1 MQNIDDFQKKP
12 VSEADQEAY
21 IAIVNDENKKH
32 PLLNWLILGT
42 LLIVFITA
50 WLVFENTNSSNLKDE
65 LFVTIHTFFNKKL
78 LIYIGVGFAAQMVDG
93 ALGMAYGATATAFLS
108 SIGVASAQSSASIHI
123 AEVFT
128 TGASG
133 ISHFKL
139 GNVNKKLFRSLV
151 IPGIVGAATGAFL
164 LCILEKGSIFSEDD
178 VKKYLKPLMT
188 IYTLVLGCIV
198 LKKALKKQNVK
209 KKIKNITS
217 LALFGSFMDSIGG
230 GGWGPIVTST
240 LLSRGRSVSY
250 TIGSVNSAEFF
261 VAFSSSL
268 VFFFMIG
275 LDPGLWQVVL
285 GLIIGGVMASPFAAV
300 AVAKIKRKPLMIF
313 VGCFIIFLSL
323 NTLLKL
329 WIGIDMIGNAIQ
341 FIVRQF

>member
-1 MQNIDDFQKKP
+1 MQNIDDFEKRP

-21 IAIVNDENKKH
+21 IDIVNEENKKH
-32 PLLNWLILGT
+32 PFLNWIFLGIIVT
-42 LLIVFITA
+42 LFLLA
-50 WLVFENTNSSNLKDE
+50 WLVFANTDTQNFRDE
-65 LFVTIHTFFNKKL
+65 FWLTIHTFFNQKL
-78 LIYIGVGFAAQMVDG
+78 LVYMCVGFAAQMVDG

-108 SIGVASAQSSASIHI
+108 SIGVGSAQSSASIHI

-139 GNVNKKLFRSLV
+139 GNVNKKLFKSLV
-151 IPGIVGAATGAFL
+151 IPGIVGAASGAFL
-164 LCILEKGSIFSEDD
+164 LCLLEKGGLFSEEDI
-178 VKKYLKPLMT
+178 KTYLKPIMT
-188 IYTLVLGCIV
+188 IYTLILGCIV
-198 LKKALKKQNVK
+198 LKKALKKNNVK

-268 VFFFMIG
+268 VFFLMIG

-285 GLIIGGVMASPFAAV
+285 GLIIGGVLASPFAAF

-329 WIGIDMIGNAIQ
+329 SIGYDMIGKFIQ
-341 FIVRQF
+341 FCIGGI